1 MKKHILWVLLL
12 LLACSAPIRAA
23 GQLPAAPEAQ
33 RGNVSGYVVDTDNA
47 AIPHATVTVEGPAEP
62 GKSGDKF
69 TVDADDAGFF
79 RVPGLKA
86 GVSYSVSVT
95 AQGFGTATQANVQL
109 LPGQELTLSSLMLK
123 PTSDVTV
130 TAISAHEAAV
140 EEEKVEEHQRVLGVI
155 PNFYVEYDRSDVV
168 PMPAMLKFKLAL
180 KASTDVVSLA
190 AAGFLAGVNQAA
202 NSPHYV
208 EGAKGYGQ
216 RIGAAYAEGA
226 SDILI
231 GGAILPT
238 LLRQD
243 PRYYYQGTGTK
254 KSRFLHAVS
263 SPIICKGDNGHNQ
276 FNLSSV
282 GGDLISGALSE
293 TYYPP
298 IDRGPGLVFKSA
310 LVITGGRVANSL
322 LQEFVLS
329 KFTTHKH

>member
-1 MKKHILWVLLL
+1 MTKHILRLLLL
-12 LLACSAPIRAA
+12 LLAVAVPCAA
-23 GQLPAAPEAQ
+23 AAQLPAAPEAQ
-33 RGNVSGYVVDTDNA
+33 RGSVSGVVVDTDDA
-47 AIPHATVTVEGPAEP
+47 AIPHATVTVEGPA
-62 GKSGDKF
+62 
-69 TVDADDAGFF
+69 ADDKHTATADDSGYF

-86 GVSYSVSVT
+86 GVSYKVSVT
-95 AQGFGTATQANVQL
+95 AVGFGTASLTGVQVS
-109 LPGQELTLSSLMLK
+109 PGQQLTLNDMKLK
-123 PTSDVTV
+123 PASDVTV
-130 TAISAHEAAV
+130 TAETTQEAAL

-155 PNFYVEYDRSDVV
+155 PNFYVEYDRQDVV

-180 KASTDVVSLA
+180 KASTDTVSLV
-190 AAGFLAGVNQAA
+190 AAGFLAGLDQASR
-202 NSPHYV
+202 SPHYV

-216 RIGAAYAEGA
+216 RIGAAYADGA

-263 SPIICKGDNGHNQ
+263 SPVICKGDNGHTQ

-298 IDRGPGLVFKSA
+298 IDRGPALVFNSA
-310 LVITGGRVANSL
+310 LIITGGRVANAL

>member
-1 MKKHILWVLLL
+1 MKKNILWVLLL
-12 LLACSAPIRAA
+12 LLAVSVPFVAA

-33 RGNVSGYVVDTDNA
+33 RGSVSGYVVDTDNA

-62 GKSGDKF
+62 GKSGEKF

-79 RVPGLKA
+79 RVPELKA

-95 AQGFGTATQANVQL
+95 ATGFGTATQANVQV
-109 LPGQELTLSSLMLK
+109 LPGQQLTLSSLTLK
-123 PTSDVTV
+123 PASDVTV

-155 PNFYVEYDRSDVV
+155 PNFYVEYDRQDVV

-226 SDILI
+226 TDILI
-231 GGAILPT
+231 SGAILPT

-263 SPIICKGDNGHNQ
+263 SPIICKGDNGHSQ

-282 GGDLISGALSE
+282 GGDLISGALAE

-298 IDRGPGLVFKSA
+298 VDRGPGLVFKSA

-322 LQEFVLS
+322 LQEFVFS

>member
-1 MKKHILWVLLL
+1 MKKHILRLLPL
-12 LLACSAPIRAA
+12 LLAVVVPCAA
-23 GQLPAAPEAQ
+23 AAQLPAAPEAQ
-33 RGNVSGYVVDTDNA
+33 PGSVSGLVVDTDDV
-47 AIPHATVTVEGPAEP
+47 AIPHATVTVEGPAAD
-62 GKSGDKF
+62 GKY
-69 TVDADDAGFF
+69 TVTADDSGFF

-86 GVSYSVSVT
+86 GVSYKVSVT
-95 AQGFGTATQANVQL
+95 ATGFGTTSLADVQL
-109 LPGQELTLSSLMLK
+109 SPGQQLTLSDVKLK
-123 PTSDVTV
+123 PSSDVTV
-130 TAISAHEAAV
+130 TAETTQQAAL

-155 PNFYVEYDRSDVV
+155 PNFYVEYDRQDVV
-168 PMPAMLKFKLAL
+168 PLPAMLKFKLAL
-180 KASTDVVSLA
+180 KASTDTVSLV
-190 AAGFLAGVNQAA
+190 AAGFLAGMTQAA
-202 NSPHYV
+202 KDPSYV

-216 RIGAAYAEGA
+216 RIGAAYADGA

-263 SPIICKGDNGHNQ
+263 SPIICKGDNGHTQ

-282 GGDLISGALSE
+282 GGDLISGALEE

-298 IDRGPGLVFKSA
+298 VNRGPGLVFDSA
-310 LVITGGRVANSL
+310 LIITGGRVANAL

-329 KFTTHKH
+329 KFTTHRH